1 MQHYKEYVG
10 YVLLNE
16 LFFLSND
23 SYPWQPSWIHFLK
36 KNQYTPNS
44 YDIFHLSEVNFSF
57 CSNFFLILYFIQIK
71 YVNGIWLFYIKS
83 VNKILKFMECKN
95 FFALIP
101 STNIEGTVL
110 VFGGELYIYDNLVS
124 VGKLPD
130 YEANR
135 LLQEMNNASI
145 TNINLSKVKCIDGM
159 WFYLLN
165 GKVICISNEK
175 LFCNFKNFQTLTFE
189 NRKNMV
195 VKHQN
200 CF

>member
-1 MQHYKEYVG
+1 
-10 YVLLNE
+10 
-16 LFFLSND
+16 
-23 SYPWQPSWIHFLK
+23 
-36 KNQYTPNS
+36 
-44 YDIFHLSEVNFSF
+44 
-57 CSNFFLILYFIQIK
+57 
-71 YVNGIWLFYIKS
+71 
-83 VNKILKFMECKN
+83 MECKN